1 MSGRAGV
8 AMHVTY
14 KASAGGGPT
23 HVTYKASDGQQGE
36 SGVGAQAG
44 RSGGC
49 WAGGQRVRDRAA
61 ALNGHARGDST

>member
-36 SGVGAQAG
+36 SGGWGLRPVGRVGVG
-44 RSGGC
+44 R
-49 WAGGQRVRDRAA
+49 ADREY
-61 ALNGHARGDST
+61 GTERPR